1 MTETNSRIS
10 AALAAYERE
19 HEFAR
24 QVTLPVEDKLR
35 YFPQLSSEA
44 VGAYRWFKAEANNLV
59 CLEKVRRLKSQ
70 DRR

>member
-35 YFPQLSSEA
+35 YFPQLSSET
-44 VGAYRWFKAEANNLV
+44 VGAYRWFRAEATNVV